1 MFIRVRLI
9 SSIGFSYVVTL
20 YLHSGC
26 NNFQFSILNFQFRI
40 MPVLVKVTK
49 NNNEKTAA
57 FGKWYGRV
65 VSTKTMTY
73 QELCKH
79 MSEHNSVY
87 GEDVCLGVANKLQ
100 NCMLEQLL
108 EGKKVQFGE
117 LGTFYLSVKSTGTT
131 KESDFN
137 LGSNIQG
144 LFLCFAPS
152 RTDVNNLSS
161 KMLKKKAA
169 FMNVK
174 DLVES
179 KPKTSNSGSNGTSQ
193 TSETGGNSNS
203 GSNSGNTGS
212 VTPSVSTPVISGT
225 TPFEESTEVSMTGP
239 DGAEIRY
246 TTDGSTPTAESTL
259 YETAFTLSDTATV
272 KAIAIKDGES
282 SQVAT
287 KNFTKGTSGGGGSSG
302 EN

>member
-1 MFIRVRLI
+1 
-9 SSIGFSYVVTL
+9 
-20 YLHSGC
+20 
-26 NNFQFSILNFQFRI
+26 
-40 MPVLVKVTK
+40 MPVLIKVSQNK
-49 NNNEKTAA
+49 NDKTAA

-65 VSTKTMTY
+65 VSTKTMSY

-117 LGTFYLSVKSTGTT
+117 LGVFYLSVKSTGAN
-131 KESDFN
+131 KEEDFN
-137 LGSNIQG
+137 LGVNING

-161 KMLKKKAA
+161 KMLKKKAT

-179 KPKTSNSGSNGTSQ
+179 KTKSSSSQSGSNGS
-193 TSETGGNSNS
+193 NSSNGSS
-203 GSNSGNTGS
+203 GSNSGTNTGENNGGS
-212 VTPSVSTPVISGT
+212 NPGTSGTPETVASPTISGNT
-225 TPFEESTEVSMTGP
+225 TFSESTQVTISGP
-239 DGAEIRY
+239 DGAEIHY
-246 TTDGSTPTAESTL
+246 TTDSSTPTAESPL
-259 YETAFTLSDTATV
+259 YSEAFTLSATTTV
-272 KAIAIKDGES
+272 KAIAIKDGQS
-282 SQVAT
+282 SEVASRV
-287 KNFTKGTSGGGGSSG
+287 FTKSSNDDG
-302 EN
+302 MGQD